1 MVRKER
7 GTMDEM
13 DALIAQFLRF
23 SAVGIPAFLIDYLLL
38 MLLSQTFG
46 MHPVLAG
53 GISFTASVI
62 FNYVASMH
70 FVYEHRDDISRRRE
84 FVTFVILA
92 VIGLGINCVIIWLG
106 TILVGTEPMP
116 VTVTK
121 LIAGLVVML
130 WNFWSRRHWLDAGH
144 RS

>member
-1 MVRKER
+1 MVHNER

-13 DALIAQFLRF
+13 DALISQFLRF
-23 SAVGIPAFLIDYLLL
+23 SAVGIPAFLIDYFLL

-53 GISFTASVI
+53 GISFTVSVI
-62 FNYVASMH
+62 FNYVASMR

-84 FVTFVILA
+84 FVTFVVLA

-106 TILVGTEPMP
+106 TILFGTAYMP
-116 VTVTK
+116 VTITK
-121 LIAGLVVML
+121 LVAGIVVML
-130 WNFWSRRHWLDAGH
+130 WNFWSRRHWLDAAH